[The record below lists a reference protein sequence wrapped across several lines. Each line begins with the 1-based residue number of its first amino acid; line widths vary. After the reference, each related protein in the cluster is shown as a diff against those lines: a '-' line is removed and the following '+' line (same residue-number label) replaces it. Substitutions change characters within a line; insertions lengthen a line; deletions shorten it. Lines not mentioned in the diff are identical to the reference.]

1 MDSRVTLDY
10 EFFPLSSGVG
20 EHVAEHEQADSPVDF
35 SVRGEYLL
43 DAVFRSEVDCTS
55 TRSCFQMVFREE
67 GSQVWN
73 GTKGLKH
80 MYVAQ
85 RTKANLSIIFI
96 NHIARSNLLKISI
109 NEGCPVS
116 K

>member
-80 MYVAQ
+80 MYVANVQ
-85 RTKANLSIIFI
+85 KLIYRLSSSII
-96 NHIARSNLLKISI
+96 LLKVIY
-109 NEGCPVS
+109 
-116 K
+116 